1 MQKVRKKQ
9 ITSVIVT
16 GIVLCVL
23 LASSL
28 FALRKTGVLE
38 KWIRATQTTNL
49 LDPTKEDEKS
59 AVLPLVPLSAQ
70 QRAAQLE
77 AIASG
82 DKSFDQYR
90 ARYLLASDAIQQQQ
104 GEPALKWLEGLES
117 DYPVLAAHILFKRSQ
132 AHELLGQ
139 RTEAIAVW
147 EEMLEKYPEEEG
159 VVEALYGLG
168 KTNPEYW
175 EQAIANFPHHPR
187 TQEIVRSRL
196 DQNPNQPNLLLF
208 MVKNAPE
215 ANGVGS
221 MRDRLVDKY
230 ASQLTPEDWEAIA
243 FGYWETEEYRKAGE
257 AYAKA
262 PPTPQNAY
270 REARGL
276 QLGKQKLQ
284 TISAYQQLIK
294 EFPEAEE
301 TGLGLRRLAALSEQK
316 DALKYLDQVIK
327 NFPKEAPEALLS
339 KAEILDAL
347 GSKTSAAQSRQFV
360 LTQYGSSDVAA
371 EYRWEVAQKKAAEGK
386 IEEAWQWAQPITTN
400 NPDSS
405 LAPEAAFWVG
415 KWATQLKRPQ
425 DAKAAYE
432 HILARYPESYY
443 AWRAA
448 GILGWNVGNFT
459 TVRDLQPEVV
469 VPPIRP
475 ILPAGSDT
483 LKELYRLGQDT
494 SAWTLWQAELDPIK
508 ELTVAE
514 QFTNALLLLEMGDH
528 LRGINQV
535 WFLSEREKPEEIAE
549 WQELRKSPAYWHAL
563 FPIPYKEEIVEWST
577 QRQLNPLL
585 VAALIRQE
593 SRFEKQI
600 RSSAGAVGLMQV
612 MPDTGKWVAQK
623 IDLKEYDVEK
633 PSDNIQL
640 GTWFLDFTHKEY
652 DNNSLLAIASYNAG
666 PGNVSNWVKKYGFS
680 DPDAFIEKI
689 PFPETKGYVENV
701 FANYWNYL
709 RLYNPEISQLLS
721 K

>member
-666 PGNVSNWVKKYGFS
+666 PGNVSNWVKRYGFS

>member
-1 MQKVRKKQ
+1 MQKVRKNQ
-9 ITSVIVT
+9 ITWVL
-16 GIVLCVL
+16 GIGMLLCVL
-23 LASSL
+23 MGSSL

-38 KWIRATQTTNL
+38 RWIQAATTTNL
-49 LDPTKEDEKS
+49 LDPTKEDDKS
-59 AVLPLVPLSAQ
+59 AVLPLVPLSSEE
-70 QRAAQLE
+70 RAAQLE
-77 AIASG
+77 EIASG
-82 DKSFDQYR
+82 GKSFDQYR
-90 ARYLLASDAIQQQQ
+90 ARYLLASDSILKQQ
-104 GEPALKWLEGLES
+104 GETALKWLEGLEY

-132 AHELLGQ
+132 AYELNGE
-139 RTEAIAVW
+139 RTEAIKVW
-147 EEMLEKYPEEEG
+147 EEMLENYSDQPTAA
-159 VVEALYGLG
+159 EALYGLG

-175 EQAIANFPHHPR
+175 EQAIANYPHHPR
-187 TQEIVRSRL
+187 TQQMVRSRL
-196 DQNPNQPNLLLF
+196 DENPNQLDLLLF

-215 ANGVGS
+215 ANGIGA

-230 ASQLTPEDWEAIA
+230 SSELTPEDWEAIA
-243 FGYWETEEYRKAGE
+243 FGYWETGEYRKAGE
-257 AYAKA
+257 AYAEA
-262 PPTPQNAY
+262 PRTPKNAY

-276 QLGKQKLQ
+276 QLGKQKLK

-294 EFPEAEE
+294 EFPDAEE
-301 TGLGLRRLAALSEQK
+301 TGLGLRRLASLSESK
-316 DALKYLDQVIK
+316 DALEYLDQVIK
-327 NFPKEAPEALLS
+327 KFPQEAPEALLA
-339 KAEILDAL
+339 KAEILDGL
-347 GSKTSAAQSRQFV
+347 GSTTSAAQNRQFV
-360 LTQYGSSDVAA
+360 FKEYGSSDAAA
-371 EYRWEVAQKKAAEGK
+371 EYRWEVAQKNAAQGK

-415 KWATQLKRPQ
+415 KWATQLKRPE

-432 HILARYPESYY
+432 HVLARYPESYY
-443 AWRAA
+443 AWRSAA
-448 GILGWNVGNFT
+448 MLGWNVGNFT

-475 ILPAGSDT
+475 LLPGGSDT

-494 SAWTLWQAELDPIK
+494 SAWTLWQAELEPFK

-514 QFTNALLLLEMGDH
+514 QFTDGLLRLEMGDN

-535 WFLSEREKPEEIAE
+535 WFLSQREKPEEIAE
-549 WQELRKSPAYWHAL
+549 WKALRESPAYWNAL
-563 FPIPYKEEIVEWST
+563 FPIPYREEILRWSA
-577 QRQLNPLL
+577 QRQLNPFL

-623 IDLKEYDVEK
+623 IDLQEYDVEK
-633 PSDNIQL
+633 PSDNIRL
-640 GTWFLDFTHKEY
+640 GTWFLDFTHQEY
-652 DNNSLLAIASYNAG
+652 DNNSLLALASYNAG
-666 PGNVSNWVKKYGFS
+666 PGNVSKWVKKYGFS

-709 RLYNPEISQLLS
+709 RLYNPEVSQMLS

>member
-230 ASQLTPEDWEAIA
+230 ASQLTPEDWDAIA

-623 IDLKEYDVEK
+623 IELKEYDVEK

-666 PGNVSNWVKKYGFS
+666 PGNVSNWVKRYGFS

>member
-9 ITSVIVT
+9 ITWVLGS
-16 GIVLCVL
+16 GMVLCL
-23 LASSL
+23 LLGSSL
-28 FALRKTGVLE
+28 FALRTTGVLE
-38 KWIRATQTTNL
+38 RWIQAATTTNL
-49 LDPTKEDEKS
+49 LDPTKEDNNS
-59 AVLPLVPLSAQ
+59 AVLPLVSLSSEE
-70 QRAAQLE
+70 RAAQLE
-77 AIASG
+77 EIASG
-82 DKSFDQYR
+82 NQSFDQYR
-90 ARYLLASDAIQQQQ
+90 ARYLLASDLIQQQQ
-104 GEPALKWLEGLES
+104 GAAALTWLEGLES

-132 AHELLGQ
+132 AYELNGE
-139 RTEAIAVW
+139 RTEAIKVW
-147 EEMLEKYPEEEG
+147 EEMLENYSEQPTTA
-159 VVEALYGLG
+159 EALYGLG

-175 EQAIANFPHHPR
+175 EQAIADYPHHPR
-187 TQEIVRSRL
+187 TQEIVRSQL
-196 DQNPNQPNLLLF
+196 DENPNQFNLLLF
-208 MVKNAPE
+208 MVKHAPE

-230 ASQLTPEDWEAIA
+230 DSELTPEDWEAIA
-243 FGYWETEEYRKAGE
+243 FGYWQTGEYRKAGE

-262 PPTPQNAY
+262 PRTPKNAY

-276 QLGKQKLQ
+276 QLGQQKLK
-284 TISAYQQLIK
+284 TLAAYQQLIE
-294 EFPEAEE
+294 EFPDAEE
-301 TGLGLRRLAALSEQK
+301 TGLGLRRLASLSESK
-316 DALKYLDQVIK
+316 DALKYLDQVISK
-327 NFPKEAPEALLS
+327 FPQEAPEALLS

-347 GSKTSAAQSRQFV
+347 GSKTSAAQNRQFV
-360 LTQYGSSDVAA
+360 LTQYKSSDAAA
-371 EYRWEVAQKKAAEGK
+371 EYRWQVAQKKAAEDK
-386 IEEAWQWAQPITTN
+386 LEEAWQWAQPITTN

-415 KWATQLKRPQ
+415 KWATQLKRPE

-432 HILARYPESYY
+432 HVLARYPESYY
-443 AWRAA
+443 AWRSAA
-448 GILGWNVGNFT
+448 MLGWNVGNFT

-475 ILPAGSDT
+475 VLPAGSDT

-494 SAWTLWQAELDPIK
+494 SAWTLWQAELESFK

-514 QFTNALLLLEMGDH
+514 QFTNGMLLLEMGDN

-535 WFLSEREKPEEIAE
+535 WFLSQREKPEEIAE
-549 WQELRKSPAYWHAL
+549 WKELRQLPAYWHAL
-563 FPIPYKEEIVEWST
+563 FPIPYREDILRWST
-577 QRQLNPLL
+577 QRQLNPFL
-585 VAALIRQE
+585 VTALIRQE

-612 MPDTGKWVAQK
+612 MPDTGKWVAEK
-623 IDLKEYDVEK
+623 IDLQEYNVEE

-652 DNNSLLAIASYNAG
+652 DNNSLLALASYNAG
-666 PGNVSNWVKKYGFS
+666 PGNVSKWVEKYGFS

-709 RLYNPEISQLLS
+709 RLYNPEVSQMLGS
-721 K
+721 

>member
-49 LDPTKEDEKS
+49 LDSSKEDEKS
-59 AVLPLVPLSAQ
+59 AVLPLVPLSAK
-70 QRAAQLE
+70 QRATQLE
-77 AIASG
+77 TIASG

-139 RTEAIAVW
+139 RTEAITVW
-147 EEMLEKYPEEEG
+147 EEMLEKYPEEPT
-159 VVEALYGLG
+159 VVEALCGLG

-221 MRDRLVDKY
+221 MRDRLVEKY

-262 PPTPQNAY
+262 PSTPQNAY

-301 TGLGLRRLAALSEQK
+301 TGLGLRRLAAVSEQK

-339 KAEILDAL
+339 KAEILETL

-360 LTQYGSSDVAA
+360 LTQYGSSNAAA
-371 EYRWEVAQKKAAEGK
+371 EYRWQVAQKKAAEGK
-386 IEEAWQWAQPITTN
+386 VEEAWQWAQPITTN

-475 ILPAGSDT
+475 VLPAGSDT

-494 SAWTLWQAELDPIK
+494 SAWTLWQAELDPLK
-508 ELTVAE
+508 ELTVPE

-535 WFLSEREKPEEIAE
+535 WFLSEREKPEEIVQ

-563 FPIPYKEEIVEWST
+563 FPIPYKEEIVQWST

-600 RSSAGAVGLMQV
+600 RSAAGAVGLMQV

-623 IDLKEYDVEK
+623 IELKEYDVEK

-709 RLYNPEISQLLS
+709 RLYDPEISQLLS